1 MTSPPTQKL
10 YISLLAA
17 TALATSLLCS
27 PAHAAVET
35 EALPTLKGLSTAN
48 DPAGNTNIALSL
60 RDRVVETGL
69 NAIGTLYH
77 WGGDDP
83 REGFDCSGLV
93 RFVFQET
100 AGMTLPRTA
109 REQHATGK
117 SVARQQLLPGDLVFF
132 KGTVQTR
139 HVVWH
144 NHHKSLRTIVSNVIS
159 HVGIYIG
166 DNQFVHAPVRGERV
180 RIDNLDASY
189 WAKHYAG
196 AVRYLTSKVVAQ
208 ASEPASQAFV
218 SGAADDTSNI
228 PAPAVDPGKP

>member
-10 YISLLAA
+10 HISLLAA
-17 TALATSLLCS
+17 AALATSLLCS
-27 PAHAAVET
+27 TAHAAVET
-35 EALPTLKGLSTAN
+35 EALPTLKGLSTA
-48 DPAGNTNIALSL
+48 DGQQDLPTNIHTSL
-60 RDRVVETGL
+60 RDRVVEMGL

-83 REGFDCSGLV
+83 KEGFDCSGLV
-93 RFVFQET
+93 RFVFHQT

-109 REQHATGK
+109 REQHTAGK

-132 KGTVQTR
+132 NGTVRTR
-139 HVVWH
+139 HVIWH
-144 NHHKSLRTIVSNVIS
+144 GHHKSLRTVVSNVVS

-189 WAKHYAG
+189 WSKHYAG
-196 AVRYLTSKVVAQ
+196 AVRYLTSKAVAQ
-208 ASEPASQAFV
+208 AAEQATP
-218 SGAADDTSNI
+218 SGDDS
-228 PAPAVDPGKP
+228 AP

>member
-10 YISLLAA
+10 SISLLAA
-17 TALATSLLCS
+17 TALATTLLCS
-27 PAHAAVET
+27 SAHAAVET
-35 EALPTLKGLSTAN
+35 EALPTLKGLTAAN
-48 DPAGNTNIALSL
+48 DQSLKAAFSL

-83 REGFDCSGLV
+83 QEGFDCSGLV
-93 RFVFQET
+93 RFVYQET
-100 AGMTLPRTA
+100 AGLTLPRTA

-132 KGTVQTR
+132 KSTVATR

-144 NHHKSLRTIVSNVIS
+144 NHHKSLRTIVSGAIS

-180 RIDNLDASY
+180 RIDNLEASY

-196 AVRYLTSKVVAQ
+196 AARYLTSKVVAQ
-208 ASEPASQAFV
+208 NGEAAAAPVNASGSNDTPSPSPADNV
-218 SGAADDTSNI
+218 
-228 PAPAVDPGKP
+228 KP

>member
-1 MTSPPTQKL
+1 MTVSPTQKL
-10 YISLLAA
+10 HLSLLAA
-17 TALATSLLCS
+17 ATLATSLICS
-27 PAHAAVET
+27 PAHAAVDN
-35 EALPTLKGLSTAN
+35 EALPTLQGLSTADDQA
-48 DPAGNTNIALSL
+48 DPATAHGLGL

-69 NAIGTLYH
+69 HAIGTLYH

-83 REGFDCSGLV
+83 TEGFDCSGLV
-93 RFVFQET
+93 RFVFQQT
-100 AGMTLPRTA
+100 AGMSLPRTA

-132 KGTVQTR
+132 NGTTSTR

-144 NHHKSLRTIVSNVIS
+144 GHHKSLRTVVSNAIS

-208 ASEPASQAFV
+208 ASEPSAS
-218 SGAADDTSNI
+218 
-228 PAPAVDPGKP
+228 APDAGKQP